1 MGKYRVELKKSV
13 QKDFDSIS
21 KKDLQRITLAIES
34 LADDPSPPQS
44 KKLSGLEQYRLRQG
58 NYRILY
64 SIKDDLLI
72 VFVVAV
78 GHRKES
84 TDSRTRSLHTAC
96 AAGEPQRSAGKRS
109 KGNMGVPAGELNLF
123 ID

>member
-1 MGKYRVELKKSV
+1 MEKYRIELKKSV
-13 QKDFDSIS
+13 QKDFESIP
-21 KKDLQRITLAIES
+21 KKDLQRIIWAIES
-34 LADDPSPPQS
+34 LANNPRPPQS

-78 GHRKES
+78 GHRKEIY
-84 TDSRTRSLHTAC
+84 R
-96 AAGEPQRSAGKRS
+96 
-109 KGNMGVPAGELNLF
+109 
-123 ID
+123 

>member
-13 QKDFDSIS
+13 QKDFASIP
-21 KKDLQRITLAIES
+21 KKDLQRIILVIEALA
-34 LADDPSPPQS
+34 ADPRPPQS

-78 GHRKES
+78 GHRKEIY
-84 TDSRTRSLHTAC
+84 RQERRS
-96 AAGEPQRSAGKRS
+96 
-109 KGNMGVPAGELNLF
+109 
-123 ID
+123 

>member
-1 MGKYRVELKKSV
+1 MGKYRIELKKSV
-13 QKDFDSIS
+13 PKDFELIP
-21 KKDLQRITLAIES
+21 KKDLQRIILAIES
-34 LADDPSPPQS
+34 LADNPRPPQS

-78 GHRKES
+78 GHRKEIY
-84 TDSRTRSLHTAC
+84 R
-96 AAGEPQRSAGKRS
+96 
-109 KGNMGVPAGELNLF
+109 
-123 ID
+123 

>member
-13 QKDFDSIS
+13 QKDFASIP
-21 KKDLQRITLAIES
+21 KKDLQRIILVIEA
-34 LADDPSPPQS
+34 LADDPRPPQS

-78 GHRKES
+78 GHRKEIY
-84 TDSRTRSLHTAC
+84 RQERRS
-96 AAGEPQRSAGKRS
+96 
-109 KGNMGVPAGELNLF
+109 
-123 ID
+123 